1 MKFKFP
7 KKITIGDVVWKIKYL
22 KDYAGGSFLYKDH
35 TINIGI
41 KHYKNNPTRTLNVII
56 HELKEII
63 QVENDTRL
71 ERGNNDSDYV
81 FVYGHREHTDICR
94 RLAGLLVEFII

>member
-7 KKITIGDVVWKIKYL
+7 KKIVVGDVVWKIKYN
-22 KDYAGGSFLYKDH
+22 KTNAGGSFEYDNH
-35 TINIGI
+35 TLTIGT
-41 KHYKNNPTRTLNVII
+41 KYSQKNPTRTLNSII

-71 ERGNNDSDYV
+71 ERGNNISDYV
-81 FVYGHREHTDICR
+81 FVYDHRDHTDICR
-94 RLAGLLVEFII
+94 RLAGLLDEFIK